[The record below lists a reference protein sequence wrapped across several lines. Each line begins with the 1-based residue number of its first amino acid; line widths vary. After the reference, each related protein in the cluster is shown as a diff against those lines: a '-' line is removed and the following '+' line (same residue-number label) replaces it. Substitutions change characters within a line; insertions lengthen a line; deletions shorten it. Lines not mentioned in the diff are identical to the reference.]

1 MAVGVSVGV
10 ITCNEEA
17 TIGPLL
23 EAFSAATGS
32 DFTIAEIIVVS
43 AECRDQTD
51 TIIQQ
56 LAARDPR
63 IRLITEPKRRGK
75 SAAINTFLAARSK
88 SDFTLLSSGDVLPAP
103 DFLPRILA
111 TMADPSVGM
120 AGGRPVPLNSRRT
133 LTGRM
138 AHALWELHHEVALRS
153 PKLGETIVFRS
164 TLVTAVPEESPVD
177 EASIEQTIRAG
188 GWEIRYVSEALIEN
202 RGPDTLAEWFS
213 QRKRIAYGHAWL
225 KNSSG
230 YAVST
235 DSSSTVVSLLLG
247 YILRHPGEIL
257 TASILVGFE
266 IAAKIS
272 ARMDFDRGNKYRIW
286 DIAASTKSRNS

>member
-1 MAVGVSVGV
+1 MAASVSVGV

-23 EAFSAATGS
+23 EALSAAKSG
-32 DFTIAEIIVVS
+32 DFDITEIIVVS

-51 TIIQQ
+51 TIIRR
-56 LAARDPR
+56 LAASDPR
-63 IRLITEPKRRGK
+63 IRLIIETKRRGK
-75 SAAINTFLAARSK
+75 SAAINTFLAARSE
-88 SDFTLLSSGDVLPAP
+88 SDLTLLSSGDVLPAP
-103 DFLPRILA
+103 DFLSRIVA
-111 TMADPSVGM
+111 AMSDPSVGM

-164 TLVTAVPEESPVD
+164 ALVTSVPEESPVD
-177 EASIEQTIRAG
+177 EASIEQTMRDG
-188 GWEIRYVSEALIEN
+188 GWKLRYVPEAIIEN

-213 QRKRIAYGHAWL
+213 QRKRIAFGHAWL

-235 DSSSTVVSLLLG
+235 DSSGTVASLLLS
-247 YILRHPGEIL
+247 YLLRHPGEIF
-257 TASILVGFE
+257 TAFTLVAFE
-266 IAAKIS
+266 VAAKVA
-272 ARMDFDRGNKYRIW
+272 ARIDCRKGSKYRIW
-286 DIAASTKSRNS
+286 DIAASTKSRTS

>member
-1 MAVGVSVGV
+1 MAASVSVGV

-23 EAFSAATGS
+23 EALSVAKGP
-32 DFTIAEIIVVS
+32 DFDISEIIVVS

-51 TIIQQ
+51 TIIQR
-56 LAARDPR
+56 LAANHPR
-63 IRLITEPKRRGK
+63 IRLIAEPKRRGK
-75 SAAINTFLAARSK
+75 SAAINTFLAARSE
-88 SDFTLLSSGDVLPAP
+88 SDFTLLSSGDVLPSP
-103 DFLPRILA
+103 DFLSRIVA
-111 TMADPSVGM
+111 AMEDPSVGM
-120 AGGRPVPLNSRRT
+120 AGGRPVPLNSRRS

-164 TLVTAVPEESPVD
+164 ALITSVPEESPVD
-177 EASIEQTIRAG
+177 EASIEQTMRDG
-188 GWEIRYVSEALIEN
+188 GWKLRYVPEAIIEN
-202 RGPDTLAEWFS
+202 RGPDTLREWFS

-235 DSSSTVVSLLLG
+235 DSSGTVASLLLG
-247 YILRHPGEIL
+247 YLLRHPGEIF
-257 TASILVGFE
+257 TAFTLVAFE
-266 IAAKIS
+266 VAAKVA
-272 ARMDFDRGNKYRIW
+272 ARLDYGRGTKYRIW
-286 DIAASTKSRNS
+286 DIAASTKSRTS

>member
-1 MAVGVSVGV
+1 MAAIVSVGV

-23 EAFSAATGS
+23 ETLSAAKGP
-32 DFTIAEIIVVS
+32 DFEISEIIVVS
-43 AECRDQTD
+43 AECRDRTD
-51 TIIQQ
+51 GIIQR
-56 LAARDPR
+56 LAANDPR
-63 IRLITEPKRRGK
+63 IRLIAEPKRRGK
-75 SAAINTFLAARSK
+75 SAAINTFLAVRSE
-88 SDFTLLSSGDVLPAP
+88 SDLTLLSSGDVLPAP
-103 DFLPRILA
+103 DFLSRIVTA
-111 TMADPSVGM
+111 MKEPSVGM

-164 TLVTAVPEESPVD
+164 ALVTNVPEDSPVD
-177 EASIEQTIRAG
+177 EASIEQTIRDG
-188 GWEIRYVSEALIEN
+188 GWNLRYVPEAIVEN

-213 QRKRIAYGHAWL
+213 QRKRIAFGHAWL

-235 DSSSTVVSLLLG
+235 DSSGTVASLLFA
-247 YILRHPGEIL
+247 YILRHPGEIM
-257 TASILVGFE
+257 TAAILVAIE
-266 IAAKIS
+266 IAAKVA
-272 ARMDFDRGNKYRIW
+272 ARLDYGGGTKYRIW
-286 DIAASTKSRNS
+286 DIAASTKSRTS